1 MFGHYLPNKNEDATV
16 VPKSKFHELNQ
27 GLQAQM
33 SSAIGDQKLRLS
45 SGAQFKAGK
54 SMFPEP
60 EGNRTCSME
69 LLHFR
74 SSLHNLEPV

>member
-45 SGAQFKAGK
+45 SRGGK
-54 SMFPEP
+54 LMFPDPEP
-60 EGNRTCSME
+60 EGIRTCSQWI
-69 LLHFR
+69 
-74 SSLHNLEPV
+74 